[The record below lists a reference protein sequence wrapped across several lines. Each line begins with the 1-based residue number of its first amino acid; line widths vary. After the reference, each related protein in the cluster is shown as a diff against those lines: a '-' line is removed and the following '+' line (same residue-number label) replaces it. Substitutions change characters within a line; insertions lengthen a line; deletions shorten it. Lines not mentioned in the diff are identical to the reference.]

1 MSQAQMAKR
10 LLVQLLPIGIFT
22 GLFLVTGSRV
32 GISKSSQVWINSC
45 RFSVGAS
52 VGAAGFQGIA
62 PDQEPKTFIRSV
74 ASLVNRALECGN

>member
-1 MSQAQMAKR
+1 MAKR

-22 GLFLVTGSRV
+22 GLFLDTGSRV
-32 GISKSSQVWINSC
+32 GISKSSQVWINSF

-62 PDQEPKTFIRSV
+62 PDQEPKTFIGSV